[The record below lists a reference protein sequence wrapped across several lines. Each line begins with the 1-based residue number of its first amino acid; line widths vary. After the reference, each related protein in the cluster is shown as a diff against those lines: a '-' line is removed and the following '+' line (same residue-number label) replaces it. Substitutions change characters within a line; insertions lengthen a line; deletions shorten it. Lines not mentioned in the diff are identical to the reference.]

1 MQMQPEKRTSS
12 PCASKRLLGPCAYEF
27 ASAGTG
33 SWRLERPQVDFA
45 ACIQCG
51 TCKMYCPTN
60 VITIHKGQPEC
71 VTFLWDYCKGCGICA
86 NVCPKKCI
94 VMAKEGGAK

>member
-1 MQMQPEKRTSS
+1 MQTQPEKLTNKPSG
-12 PCASKRLLGPCAYEF
+12 SKRLLGPCALEF
-27 ASAGTG
+27 SSSNTG
-33 SWRLERPQVDFA
+33 SWRLERPQVNYE
-45 ACIQCG
+45 ACIKCG

-60 VITIHKGQPEC
+60 VITIHKDQAEC

-94 VMAKEGGAK
+94 AMVKEGGEK